1 MKRALL
7 PLLPAFL
14 AACSSYN
21 LAKNVEGADLAWE
34 SAAPGTLRLDVVPP
48 SDVGGRTLLPQS
60 LVVSPG
66 DYEALALELLPTLT
80 VTGYVLADLTT
91 GWNGAVATPT
101 ARVPV
106 EATLSVAGPGG
117 ALGGVAVS
125 DPIDGR
131 FTLALPAYRE
141 ALTLAVL
148 PKRGDTAFLA
158 LPLDLAAFDGGSD
171 SAAAVL
177 APVLSLGAPI
187 YGRVVDAAG
196 AGLAGAPLRLGCA
209 DGSIVGGRFEASAT
223 GWFVAH
229 VAEPG
234 AYRLHVEGGPTPV
247 SGPVLPTMSVDV
259 VVDDMTQGARVDV
272 PLGEVDGIVV
282 SGAVEDEDG
291 AAVRGAEVVFES
303 LSLDGANGSL
313 VLTRT
318 TDDTGR
324 FYVEA
329 LPGRW
334 RVEVRPPHDAVASPV
349 VLAEVVV
356 ADSTQLG
363 VVTLPGLEDLEGVI
377 VDAGGSAAPGVFVT
391 ARQDGFGGQVWT
403 ATTGPDGRFALR
415 VQAGDYALT
424 LSPPSLAIDGALTT
438 VRARTDT
445 PTTWALD
452 PGALLSGTLAL
463 DGAAVP
469 WALIDVIDASTGAR
483 VGLATTDGDG
493 AFRMLVHVEEGAD
506 SGMGAADTAAE

>member
-1 MKRALL
+1 MKRLLVPFLTALL
-7 PLLPAFL
+7 AG
-14 AACSSYN
+14 CSSYD
-21 LAKNVEGADLAWE
+21 LAKSDEAADLAWE
-34 SAAPGTLRLDVVPP
+34 SAAPGTLRLDIVPP
-48 SDVGGRTLLPQS
+48 AEIDGRTLLPQS
-60 LVVSPG
+60 LVVPPG
-66 DYEALALELLPTLT
+66 DYEGLELALLPTLT
-80 VTGYVLADLTT
+80 LTGIVRADVTT
-91 GWNGAVATPT
+91 GWNGAVGAPT

-125 DPIDGR
+125 DPLDGR
-131 FTLALPAYRE
+131 FTLALPAYRDS
-141 ALTLAVL
+141 LRLQVL
-148 PKRGDTAFLA
+148 PKRGETAFLD
-158 LPLDLAAFDGGSD
+158 LPLDMSSFDA
-171 SAAAVL
+171 SAD
-177 APVLSLGAPI
+177 APAPALEPLLSLGAPI
-187 YGRVVDAAG
+187 YGRVVDDAG
-196 AGLAGAPLRLGCA
+196 VGIAGAPLRLGRA
-209 DGSIVGGRFEASAT
+209 DGSILGGRFEASET

-234 AYRLHVEGGPTPV
+234 TYRIHVEGGPAPV
-247 SGPVLPTMSVDV
+247 SGPVLPSTSVDV
-259 VVDDMTQGARVDV
+259 VVEDLAQGARVDV
-272 PLGEVDGIVV
+272 PVGEVDGIVV

-313 VLTRT
+313 VVTRT

-334 RVEVRPPHDAVASPV
+334 RVEVRPPHDAAASPV
-349 VLAEVVV
+349 VLGEVVV

-363 VVTLPGLEDLEGVI
+363 VVTLPAPEDLEGVI
-377 VDAGGSAAPGVFVT
+377 VDAAGAPASGVLVT

-403 ATTGPDGRFALR
+403 ATTGTDGSFALR
-415 VQAGDYALT
+415 VQAGSYALT
-424 LSPPSLAIDGALTT
+424 LTPPDLSVDGALTT
-438 VRARTDT
+438 VRARTNT

-452 PGALLSGTLAL
+452 PGALFSGSLAL
-463 DGAAVP
+463 EGAAVP

-493 AFRMLVHVEEGAD
+493 AFSMRVHVEAPADFGA
-506 SGMGAADTAAE
+506 AADTAAE